1 MVKEPKE
8 LEFYSVV
15 LRKKIK
21 IPMKDVKEVVKKGRR
36 FAVGTYKAK
45 GKEYTAWRVLGMAK
59 KK

>member
-1 MVKEPKE
+1 MVKE

-21 IPMKDVKEVVKKGRR
+21 IPMNKVKEVVKSGRR
-36 FAVGTYKAK
+36 FAVGTYTAK
-45 GKEYTAWRVLGMAK
+45 GKEYTAWRVLGMSK